1 MGVRFTEKGLMYL
14 LTFVM
19 TASMAAGMFLIP
31 NRYFAG
37 MACLL
42 VACIALVLMARIF
55 RGGGKR

>member
-1 MGVRFTEKGLMYL
+1 MYL

-19 TASMAAGMFLIP
+19 TVSMGMGMFLIP

-42 VACIALVLMARIF
+42 VAVIALALMARIF